1 MSGPLEGV
9 RVLDLSRVLTGPY
22 CSMMLGDMGAEVI
35 KVERPD
41 GGDDTRGWG
50 PPWVGEQ
57 SHYFLSINRN
67 KRSLGLDLKAQGAR
81 EIARELVRRSDVVL
95 ENFRPGT
102 AERLG
107 LDYETLCDINPD
119 IVYCS
124 ISGFGQDGPH
134 RDRAAYDLIIQGMGG
149 LMGVTGG
156 EGSEPIRVGVAVADI
171 GAGMYAAYAIASAL
185 FRRERTGEGEYIDVS
200 MMDVQVSWMTYMAH
214 YYFASGELPP
224 RRASA
229 HPSIVPYQSFPTAD
243 GWINITAGNDKL
255 WAALAPLV
263 GMDPA
268 DYPTNADRVE
278 NREAVVEGISAAT
291 VEKTRDEW
299 LDILSRAGVPSGPVY
314 TMRDLFEDPHVDH
327 RRMRVP
333 VVHPGEGEISVL
345 GVPVKMRK
353 NPGAIREAPPLL
365 GGHTRAILSELGF
378 EEAQIEALLEAG
390 AVVAPDDPQSTERK

>member
-149 LMGVTGG
+149 LMGVTGA

-353 NPGAIREAPPLL
+353 NPGEIREAPPLL

-390 AVVAPDDPQSTERK
+390 AVVAPDDPQSMERK

>member
-149 LMGVTGG
+149 LMGVTGA

-268 DYPTNADRVE
+268 DYPANADRVE